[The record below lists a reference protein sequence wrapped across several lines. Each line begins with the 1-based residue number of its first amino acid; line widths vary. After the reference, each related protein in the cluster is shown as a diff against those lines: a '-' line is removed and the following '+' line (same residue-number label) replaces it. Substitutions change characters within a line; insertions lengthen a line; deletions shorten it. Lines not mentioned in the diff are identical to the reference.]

1 MIFEKTLSTI
11 KKYNLIEDGDKIVL
25 GLSGGPDSVCL
36 LHLLSR
42 LKEVMNIEVYAAHL
56 NHQIRGIEAQKDAL
70 YVSQLCESLGITFF
84 VKSINVPEYCKENKL
99 SIEEGARKLRYEM
112 FFEIKENL
120 NADKI
125 AVAHN
130 MNDQAETVLMR
141 IMRGTGLQGLKG
153 IDYIR
158 DGVIIR
164 PILDIEREEIESY
177 CEQYNLN
184 PRIDKTNL
192 ETIYTRNKI
201 RLELIPYMK
210 ENFNSNVMESLVRMS
225 RSVKLDNDFIEEE
238 AFKKFK
244 EVAFINGYN
253 LEIKLDKY
261 KNLHKSLKTRIIR
274 QGIKYVLGDTNFI
287 DQKHI
292 DEIIIL
298 ELDSKIDKKL
308 VLPRGL
314 FVYRQKGKLVFT
326 TKEIVPQK
334 EKDFSLE
341 VPKNGF
347 VKIHE
352 ADVIIETE
360 IIPINKYR
368 GLKKDKSLK
377 CFDNNKIEGG
387 IFVRNRRSGD
397 KIKLSGGSKKVKQL
411 LVDLKIDKSEKGK
424 VPIIHDDNG
433 ILCVGN
439 FKNSEEYKIDEKTKE
454 VLKIAF
460 KKI

>member
-42 LKEVMNIEVYAAHL
+42 LKEAMNIEVYAAHL